1 MTQSTEGTGE
11 SPDRGSATDVEAAA
25 PPDPDT
31 AEKAATVARTGET
44 SSSPD
49 LTEEEIEKARQET
62 PLNADITFEVIR
74 RRGEEELARPLAALF
89 FSGLAAGLSMGF
101 SLLAEGFLHTFL
113 PDAAWAPLVSK
124 LGYSVG
130 FLMVI
135 LGSQQLFTENTL
147 TAIIPLLARRTR
159 RALVDVAQLWVV
171 VLAANLI
178 GAFIFAWGIANTS
191 VLDPA
196 VHDSL
201 HVIGLVA
208 ADGSFWQLVLQGI
221 MAGWLIALM
230 VWMLPATQGGK
241 TAIIV
246 LMTYLIGLGGFPHII
261 AGSVEVLYA
270 VAHDGLPWSRYL
282 FHWVPATLLGN
293 VIGGVAL
300 VSALNYAQVFAG
312 GGKRREH
319 IPIRKREPWQIR

>member
-1 MTQSTEGTGE
+1 MTHDPAAPEN
-11 SPDRGSATDVEAAA
+11 DTDAEAA
-25 PPDPDT
+25 P
-31 AEKAATVARTGET
+31 
-44 SSSPD
+44 PD
-49 LTEEEIEKARQET
+49 LTEEEVEKARQET

-74 RRGEEELARPLAALF
+74 RRGEEELARPLTALF

-101 SLLAEGFLHTFL
+101 SLLAEGLLHTYL
-113 PDAAWAPLVSK
+113 PEAAWAPLVSK

-159 RALVDVAQLWVV
+159 SALLDVTQLWAV
-171 VLAANLI
+171 VLGANLL
-178 GAFIFAWGIANTS
+178 GALIFAWGISATT
-191 VLDPA
+191 VLNPA
-196 VHDSL
+196 VQESL
-201 HVIGLVA
+201 HVIGLA
-208 ADGSFWQLVLQGI
+208 AAEGGAWQLILQGI
-221 MAGWLIALM
+221 FAGWLIALM

-241 TAIIV
+241 TGIIV

-270 VAHDGLPWSRYL
+270 VSNQALPWSEYL
-282 FHWVPATLLGN
+282 LRWAPATLLGN

-300 VSALNYAQVFAG
+300 VSALNWAQVFAG
-312 GGKRREH
+312 GGRRH
-319 IPIRKREPWQIR
+319 

>member
-1 MTQSTEGTGE
+1 MNAAMSNDDRRADDAGTEPPEITGPPERVESGALGPRGE
-11 SPDRGSATDVEAAA
+11 S
-25 PPDPDT
+25 
-31 AEKAATVARTGET
+31 

-49 LTEEEIEKARQET
+49 LTEEEVEKARQET

-74 RRGEEELARPLAALF
+74 RRGEEELARPLTALF

-101 SLLAEGFLHTFL
+101 SLLAEGLLHTYL
-113 PDAAWAPLVSK
+113 PEAAWTPLVSK

-147 TAIIPLLARRTR
+147 TAIIPLLYRRSR
-159 RALVDVAQLWVV
+159 RALIDVARLWGV
-171 VLAANLI
+171 VLLANLL
-178 GAFIFAWGIANTS
+178 GALIFAWGISGTA

-196 VHDSL
+196 ARESL
-201 HVIGLVA
+201 YVIGLLA
-208 ADGSFWQLVLQGI
+208 AEGTAWQLILQGI
-221 MAGWLIALM
+221 VAGWLIALM

-246 LMTYLIGLGGFPHII
+246 LLTYLIGLGGFPHII

-270 VAHDGLPWSRYL
+270 VVRGGLPWGDYL
-282 FHWVPATLLGN
+282 LHWAPATLLGN

-312 GGKRREH
+312 GGRQRDRV
-319 IPIRKREPWQIR
+319 PITRPGPWQVR

>member
-1 MTQSTEGTGE
+1 MPT
-11 SPDRGSATDVEAAA
+11 
-25 PPDPDT
+25 PPDDRDPSDPPPHGSDAGDADTRKPEESREPDG
-31 AEKAATVARTGET
+31 AAVVES

-113 PDAAWAPLVSK
+113 PDAGWAPLVSK

-130 FLMVI
+130 FIMVI

-159 RALVDVAQLWVV
+159 SALVDVLQLWGV

-178 GAFIFAWGIANTS
+178 GAFIFAWGVSNAS

-196 VHDSL
+196 VHESL

-208 ADGSFWQLVLQGI
+208 ADGTIWQLILQGI

-241 TAIIV
+241 TWIIV

-270 VAHDGLPWSRYL
+270 VAHNGLPWSRYL
-282 FHWVPATLLGN
+282 LHWAPATLLGN

-312 GGKRREH
+312 GGRRRERVAVTRRV
-319 IPIRKREPWQIR
+319 PWRKR